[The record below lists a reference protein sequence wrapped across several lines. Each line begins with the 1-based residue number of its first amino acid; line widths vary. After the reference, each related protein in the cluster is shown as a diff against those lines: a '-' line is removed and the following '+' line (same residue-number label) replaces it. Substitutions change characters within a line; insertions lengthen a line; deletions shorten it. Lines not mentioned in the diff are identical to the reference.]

1 MKLFKFSLL
10 AALIS
15 SPLAAQEIDK
25 EWQLGVFGDYIKSS
39 TNKDNQLDWQRI
51 EAGKSLGF
59 DLKKEINDLWSM
71 RLELARTRYD
81 IDNGNDKSYGYRYGV
96 DAIYNVENSDFYLF
110 TGIKRFNNVKD
121 YYAVNVGGGYNIQIN
136 DRLSAYTE
144 AAIYRDVDYGFVD
157 QGFKIGLQ
165 YTFGETKSVPVAK
178 PAPTPI
184 KPAKQEKTSWTDADN
199 DGVLDQDDQC
209 PNTAANLK
217 VDSKGCVVYTTE
229 TDEIT
234 LAINFAHDSAFVEP
248 ANYAEIKRLAD
259 FMKKYPETSVEIEG
273 HTSAK
278 GKDAY
283 NMTLSEKRAQA
294 VKQILIEQFSINSN
308 RLSAKGYGE
317 TRLLAT
323 ENSAQADKKNR
334 RVVAKISTSTQKAV
348 SK

>member
-15 SPLAAQEIDK
+15 SPIAAQEIDK

-39 TNKDNQLDWQRI
+39 TNKENQLDWQRI
-51 EAGKSLGF
+51 EAGKSLGI

-81 IDNGNDKSYGYRYGV
+81 VDNGNDKSYGYRYGA

-121 YYAVNVGGGYNIQIN
+121 YYALNVGGGYNIQIN
-136 DRLSAYTE
+136 DRLSVYTE
-144 AAIYRDVDYGFVD
+144 AAIYRDIDYGFVD

-165 YTFGETKSVPVAK
+165 YSFGEPKFVPTVK
-178 PAPTPI
+178 PAPTAV
-184 KPAKQEKTSWTDADN
+184 KPEKTSWSDADN
-199 DGVLDQDDQC
+199 DGVKDQDDQC

-217 VDSKGCVVYTTE
+217 VDANGCVIYTTE

-248 ANYAEIKRLAD
+248 SNYQEIKRLAD
-259 FMKKYPETSVEIEG
+259 FMKKYPKTSVEIEG

-278 GKDAY
+278 GKDSY
-283 NMTLSEKRAQA
+283 NLHLSEKRAQA
-294 VKQILIEQFSINSN
+294 VKQILVEQFAVNAS

-317 TRLLAT
+317 TRLLFT
-323 ENSAQADKKNR
+323 ENTAQADKKNR

>member
-39 TNKDNQLDWQRI
+39 TNKESQLDWQHI
-51 EAGKSLGF
+51 EAGKSLGI

-81 IDNGNDKSYGYRYGV
+81 INNGNDKSYGYRYGA
-96 DAIYNVENSDFYLF
+96 DAIYNVEDSDFYLF

-144 AAIYRDVDYGFVD
+144 AAIYRDIDYGFVD
-157 QGFKIGLQ
+157 QGVKIGLQ
-165 YTFGETKSVPVAK
+165 YTFGETRSVPSAK
-178 PAPTPI
+178 PAPTAV
-184 KPAKQEKTSWTDADN
+184 KPEKTSWSDADS
-199 DGVLDQDDQC
+199 DGVKDQNDQC
-209 PNTAANLK
+209 PNTATNLK
-217 VDSKGCVVYTTE
+217 VDAKGCVIYTTQVA
-229 TDEIT
+229 EIT

-248 ANYAEIKRLAD
+248 ENYQEIKRLAD
-259 FMKKYPETSVEIEG
+259 FMKKYTETSVEIAG

-278 GKDAY
+278 GKAEY
-283 NMTLSEKRAQA
+283 NMNLSEKRAQA
-294 VKQILIEQFSINSN
+294 VKQILIDQFSIQSD
-308 RLSAKGYGE
+308 RLSAVGYGE
-317 TRLLAT
+317 TRLLDSA
-323 ENSAQADKKNR
+323 NSTQAHKKNR
-334 RVVAKISTSTQKAV
+334 RVIAKISTSTQKAV
-348 SK
+348 TK